1 MKEGKKRVLPSLS
14 RRGRREAAGVVSELR
29 EAAWWRETQMLKTL
43 RRSPLLL
50 LIFAAVLTVLS
61 PPLIAADTRDPDQH
75 FFNLN
80 TGDLKAESGD
90 ARKSGKKAILLMFEQ
105 EGCPGCLYMK
115 RHVLNRVEVQ
125 AFYRKRFANFSVDI
139 FGSVPLTDFAGRDL
153 TEKSYAQALHVTG
166 TPTFAFYDLEGKEI
180 IRVVGPIKDAAEFL
194 LLGEFVASG
203 AYQSRKFAEYKQ
215 SQRKK
220 SGS

>member
-1 MKEGKKRVLPSLS
+1 
-14 RRGRREAAGVVSELR
+14 
-29 EAAWWRETQMLKTL
+29 
-43 RRSPLLL
+43 
-50 LIFAAVLTVLS
+50 
-61 PPLIAADTRDPDQH
+61 
-75 FFNLN
+75 
-80 TGDLKAESGD
+80 
-90 ARKSGKKAILLMFEQ
+90 
-105 EGCPGCLYMK
+105 MK